1 MKTINVTFTDE
12 EHELLIETKGNLNWH
27 DFILTNEDMKALI
40 KFYDDRVKGDPAWDD
55 SGDDVLK
62 ANGVYE
68 IWKKVFNITE
78 DEEDE

>member
-12 EHELLIETKGNLNWH
+12 EHEDLIETKGVLNWH

-40 KFYDDRVKGDPAWDD
+40 RFYDDIVKSDPAWDD
-55 SGDDVLK
+55 HSDDVLK